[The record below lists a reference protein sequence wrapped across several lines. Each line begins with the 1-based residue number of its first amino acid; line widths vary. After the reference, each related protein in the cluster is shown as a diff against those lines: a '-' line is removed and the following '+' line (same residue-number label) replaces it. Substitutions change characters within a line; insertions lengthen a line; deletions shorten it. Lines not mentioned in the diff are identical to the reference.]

1 VAGAA
6 KAKQS
11 ATASIAVWDVP
22 ATAVAGER
30 FTVKVGVK
38 SSSACDLRGC
48 SVVVRNSADTVIG
61 DGRLGDAPWPD
72 TAALYWT
79 ELPLP
84 APATEGVAILTV
96 HFSASALQ
104 PPHADASA
112 TFSFV
117 VVKAPDHTLTVK
129 VVERDGA
136 RPLVG
141 AHLRVG
147 AYRATTNDAG
157 SATLRVC
164 KDNYPLHIW
173 KAGYDAPVAAV
184 NVGSDTAIEV
194 EAVIVPEENVDRA
207 WKG

>member
-1 VAGAA
+1 VAGAT

-11 ATASIAVWDVP
+11 ATASIAVWNVP
-22 ATAVAGER
+22 PTAVAGER

-38 SSSACDLRGC
+38 SSAACDLRGR
-48 SVVVRNSADTVIG
+48 SVVVRNVAEAVVG
-61 DGRLGDAPWPD
+61 EGRLGDAPWPG

-84 APATEGVAILTV
+84 APAAEGVATLTV

-117 VVKAPDHTLTVK
+117 VVRAPVYTLTVK
-129 VVERDGA
+129 VLEKDSA
-136 RPLVG
+136 RPLAG

-147 AYRATTNDAG
+147 AYRATTNEAG
-157 SATLRVC
+157 SAALRVC
-164 KDNYPLHIW
+164 KGNYQLHIW
-173 KAGYDAPVAAV
+173 KAGYEAPVTAV